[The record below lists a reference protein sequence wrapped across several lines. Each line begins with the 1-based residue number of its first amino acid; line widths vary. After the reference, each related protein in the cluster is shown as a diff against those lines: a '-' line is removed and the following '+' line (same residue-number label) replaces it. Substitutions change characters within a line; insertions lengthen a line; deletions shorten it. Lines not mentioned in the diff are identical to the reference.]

1 MEILRDTDPF
11 SLFQSWLTDAEKN
24 EINDPNAMALA
35 TVGDD
40 GRPSV
45 RMVLL
50 KSADQRG
57 FRFFTNMESRKG
69 RELAAHPVA
78 ALCFHWKSLQRQVR
92 IEGDIIP
99 LPESEADAYFQS
111 RHPQSRLGAWAS
123 RQSRE
128 IDSRETL
135 LSRVEEYKKEFGDQI
150 PRPAYWGGYLLV
162 PNKIEFWQQGDF
174 RLHDRFLFTR
184 RDDQWD
190 VARLS
195 P

>member
-1 MEILRDTDPF
+1 MEILRGTDPIF
-11 SLFQSWLTDAEKN
+11 LFKSWLEDAEQK

-35 TVGDD
+35 TLGED
-40 GRPSV
+40 GRPAV

-50 KSADQRG
+50 KSVGADG

-69 RELAAHPVA
+69 QELEKYPVA

-92 IEGDIIP
+92 VEGDVVA
-99 LPESEADAYFQS
+99 LPDTDADTYFQS
-111 RHPQSRLGAWAS
+111 RHPESRLGAWAS
-123 RQSRE
+123 HQSQE
-128 IDSRETL
+128 IDSRAHL
-135 LSRVEEYKKEFGDQI
+135 LERVAHYKKEFGDEI
-150 PRPAYWGGYLLV
+150 PRPPYWGGYLVV
-162 PNKIEFWQQGDF
+162 PHKIEFWQQGDH
-174 RLHDRFLFTR
+174 RLHDRFLFTK